1 MFICLFFVKNIIHL
15 LSTIKTNRIF
25 KLKIVIKY
33 IKITLRIICTKT
45 YKKCTILLRY
55 INARTSLGSN
65 IRKEQIMASNYTET
79 LKLCQWEGSD
89 YFNHEE
95 FNEDNLKIENAY
107 QALNSKI
114 DNLSSQ
120 IESMQAQVDSAK
132 MQLLKNETIADSV
145 EATLIFD
152 VSNIVMT
159 DYAYLVVECGWDNT
173 TESASQA
180 RVKLEGPTHDSSDD
194 YYRTFTGTRYT
205 GSVCSVGNNYGVFFI
220 NLMNTS
226 RIPVTNDN
234 SAANLL
240 SSGVSKMVPAEFE
253 TICIVGNDTGK
264 KFTNFIFKVWGMKKW

>member
-1 MFICLFFVKNIIHL
+1 
-15 LSTIKTNRIF
+15 
-25 KLKIVIKY
+25 
-33 IKITLRIICTKT
+33 
-45 YKKCTILLRY
+45 
-55 INARTSLGSN
+55 
-65 IRKEQIMASNYTET
+65 MASNYTET

-95 FNEDNLKIENAY
+95 FNADNLKLENAY
-107 QALNSKI
+107 QLLNSKI

-120 IESMQAQVDSAK
+120 IEAMQQQIADTK

-194 YYRTFTGTRYT
+194 YYRTFTGTSYT
-205 GSVCSVGNNYGVFFI
+205 GCVSSVGNNYGVFLI
-220 NLMNTS
+220 NLMNTA

-234 SAANLL
+234 CAAGIL
-240 SSGVSKMVPAEFE
+240 SSGIAKMAPSEFE
-253 TICIVGNDTGK
+253 TIYIVGNDTDK